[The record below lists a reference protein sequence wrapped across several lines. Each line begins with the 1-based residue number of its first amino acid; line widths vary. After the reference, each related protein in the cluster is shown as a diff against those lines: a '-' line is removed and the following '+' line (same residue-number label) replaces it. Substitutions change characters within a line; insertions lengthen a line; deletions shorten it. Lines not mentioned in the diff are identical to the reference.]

1 MTSGERA
8 QKFHTDDASLLRSGL
23 CFWLDEAN
31 FPRGTTNQ
39 NHYSDLGSD
48 ASSVWNFCARFSDVI
63 SRGNQ
68 WWRRQMSAV
77 FSVYFAICH
86 REFISV
92 SVLFYIPY
100 EFLFV
105 IRQHYQ
111 NRNIAKHEQAVLH
124 FQSLCVVGQT
134 PVSGHLTLKFQ
145 FGHIVSGQLQ

>member
-1 MTSGERA
+1 
-8 QKFHTDDASLLRSGL
+8 
-23 CFWLDEAN
+23 
-31 FPRGTTNQ
+31 
-39 NHYSDLGSD
+39 
-48 ASSVWNFCARFSDVI
+48 
-63 SRGNQ
+63 
-68 WWRRQMSAV
+68 MSAV